1 MGLLRTCGHYLYHHS
16 GQSRTQDR
24 VLRLLSERGELS
36 QKELREVLN
45 TKPGSISELI
55 SKLEAKG
62 LIVSQRDETDRRQV
76 NLRLTDDG
84 RERASILAEA
94 KEEEA
99 TFDALTSE
107 EQETLKAL
115 LRKLVNSWR

>member
-1 MGLLRTCGHYLYHHS
+1 MGLLRICGHYLYHHS

-24 VLRLLSERGELS
+24 VLRLLAERGELS

-62 LIVSQRDETDRRQV
+62 LISTQKGEEDRRQV
-76 NLRLTDDG
+76 ILRLTKEG
-84 RERASILAEA
+84 AERAAMLAE
-94 KEEEA
+94 ESREEA
-99 TFDALTSE
+99 TFDALTEE

-115 LRKLVNSWR
+115 LKKLAKSWR